1 MAEMTL
7 ISDEHA
13 PSPLIREEVAF
24 GTRRS
29 LQIPLETLDLLVG
42 DVMHAG
48 LALQRGN
55 LPDGAD
61 DASVREQA
69 LEILDTVIRRI
80 QQVVFNAAFGSESR
94 PGSAVPTSDGP

>member
-7 ISDEHA
+7 IVDEHA
-13 PSPLIREEVAF
+13 PSPLIREEAAF

-29 LQIPLETLDLLVG
+29 LQIPLETLDMLVG

-55 LPDGAD
+55 LPDGAE
-61 DASVREQA
+61 DASVQA
-69 LEILDTVIRRI
+69 LEILDAVVRRI